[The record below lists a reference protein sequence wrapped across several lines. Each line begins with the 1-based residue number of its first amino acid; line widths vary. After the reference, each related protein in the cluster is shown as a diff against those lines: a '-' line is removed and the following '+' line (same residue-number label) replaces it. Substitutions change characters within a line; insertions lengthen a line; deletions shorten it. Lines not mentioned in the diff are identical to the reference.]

1 MASILGDGTGPGGP
15 GTSRCLL
22 LLQRSLAI
30 QLTRGP
36 PPHVANASQRE
47 SPKEHPADEMWM
59 YDKGYNLFQVSRVY
73 LYLCLSYNIS
83 ISSILS
89 HRHAS
94 LSNFSLFDKHA
105 FVTSACTFSC
115 SGNHRRRKTLRKRTS
130 EKKTRRSSTSRL
142 RRDSVL
148 FVSPALFF
156 HLLSTHES
164 FTVKQTLI
172 TRTVTP
178 RRDNVNYEQFRKSK
192 HNRGA
197 AG

>member
-73 LYLCLSYNIS
+73 LYLCLPYNIS

-89 HRHAS
+89 HRHES

-105 FVTSACTFSC
+105 FVTSACDALFLVREITGAGKLCGSERRKRKRDVRRRRGSVETPFFSC
-115 SGNHRRRKTLRKRTS
+115 LPLCSFIFCRHAGPLR
-130 EKKTRRSSTSRL
+130 
-142 RRDSVL
+142 
-148 FVSPALFF
+148 
-156 HLLSTHES
+156 
-164 FTVKQTLI
+164 
-172 TRTVTP
+172 
-178 RRDNVNYEQFRKSK
+178 
-192 HNRGA
+192 
-197 AG
+197 